1 MHRWTKL
8 IHYALICQGFSDNEG
23 RLRLESSERTM
34 KSLVSAHAFL
44 RRIFEFPQWIEEPI
58 ADEEDEEF
66 RAFLECI
73 TPRHIVGNYDKH
85 LNHIVINDNGK
96 LIPLDLTLRT
106 KTEKTIQ
113 NGDIVHVFAHEGDR
127 DLVADMIVSDQT
139 YQMTRYYAGDWERM
153 HAVEDFLDLQKPY
166 QKVIRWMMSSAENT
180 KSVLMFLAHVASF
193 CAVGQDCSSDE
204 SLRKAV
210 DQFNRTVAPEHGW
223 AELSAYDVYHIFN
236 VMGIQGDLVS
246 QQRYDAWASD
256 YFLRFLVVTAIVN
269 NISPW
274 SGSGKSIAQVL
285 IEHIP
290 SLKVEIVSSYLPH
303 LCDNETYYG
312 IMQEVL
318 ECSRYQS
325 YAITNAEDFLFEALT
340 VAPFDNAFVAKACDV
355 LFEQSIA
362 DCQVTDM
369 NRMMA
374 GPNSQVVMDHV
385 FARFQSSFAKG
396 EASHHFAVAAIINAK
411 AHAQGLNVLEDAVL
425 QALSNNQEEVL
436 LGITRVSLL
445 VWTPTIGRDE
455 LKLNHEYASE
465 DFVNLLL
472 RLLKN
477 YDARF
482 YTAAASAIHDLIII
496 GWLGTDVISD
506 EQIYRTAVCTLTKV
520 HGRGWAEKL
529 LALMPLDSTREIPKY
544 VSKTEIYGQY
554 KNRLESELRA
564 KEHEANAEVTF
575 GVLANTGFWSGR
587 EWEMSVQLGRVE
599 KYYSMHSR
607 YMDQAQI
614 RRLRILKENIQ

>member
-1 MHRWTKL
+1 MYRWTKL

-34 KSLVSAHAFL
+34 KSLVTAHAFL
-44 RRIFEFPQWIEEPI
+44 RRIFEFPQWIEKPI
-58 ADEEDEEF
+58 VNEDDEGF
-66 RAFLECI
+66 KAFLECI
-73 TPRHIVGNYDKH
+73 TPRHIVGSYNKH
-85 LNHIVINDNGK
+85 VNRIVLNDNGK
-96 LIPLDLTLRT
+96 LTSLKLTLRT
-106 KTEKTIQ
+106 KMEETIQ
-113 NGDIVHVFAHEGDR
+113 DGDTVHVFAHEGDR
-127 DLVADMIVSDQT
+127 GLVADTIVSDQT
-139 YQMTRYYAGDWERM
+139 YQMTHYCAGNWERM

-166 QKVIRWMMSSAENT
+166 QKAIRWVMSSAENT
-180 KSVLMFLAHVASF
+180 KSVLMFLAYVASF

-210 DQFNRTVAPEHGW
+210 DQFNRTIAPEHGW
-223 AELSAYDVYHIFN
+223 MELSAYDVYHILN

-256 YFLRFLVVTAIVN
+256 SFIRFLIVTAIVN

-274 SGSGKSIAQVL
+274 SGHGKSIAQVL

-318 ECSRYQS
+318 ACSQYQS
-325 YAITNAEDFLFEALT
+325 YAITNTEDFLFEALA
-340 VAPFDNAFVAKACDV
+340 VAPFDSAFIERACDI
-355 LFEQSIA
+355 LFDQSIA

-369 NRMMA
+369 NRMLA
-374 GPNSQVVMDHV
+374 GPNSQVVKDHV

-396 EASHHFAVAAIINAK
+396 EASHHFATAAIINAQ
-411 AHAQGLNVLEDAVL
+411 AHARGTDVLENAML
-425 QALSNNQEEVL
+425 QAMSDNEEDAL

-455 LKLNHEYASE
+455 LKLNRECVSE

-496 GWLGTDVISD
+496 GWLGIEVISD
-506 EQIYRTAVCTLTKV
+506 EQIYRTAVCTLTRV

-544 VSKTEIYGQY
+544 VSKTEIYEQY
-554 KNRLESELRA
+554 KNRFESELRA
-564 KEHEANAEVTF
+564 KEHEANPEVTF